1 MARSINKVTLLGNLG
16 RSPEVRFTQDGMK
29 VIHFSVATHEL
40 WQDKNTG
47 NKKEHTEWHHIVV
60 LNDRLADIAEQYLKK
75 GSKVYIEGQL
85 QTRQW
90 KDQKGQERYI
100 TEIVLS
106 RYHAELV
113 LLDTKESNSTT
124 ESHHTEP
131 IDFGEE
137 GVTSTEDDLLSPEAF
152 KEPSESSF

>member
-47 NKKEHTEWHHIVV
+47 DKKEHTEWHHVVV

-113 LLDTKESNSTT
+113 LLDTK
-124 ESHHTEP
+124 P